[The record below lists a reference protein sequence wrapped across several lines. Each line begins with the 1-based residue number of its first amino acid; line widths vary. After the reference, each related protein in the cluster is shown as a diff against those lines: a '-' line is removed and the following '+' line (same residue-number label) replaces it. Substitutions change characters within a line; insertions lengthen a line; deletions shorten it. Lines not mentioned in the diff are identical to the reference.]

1 MESHCLL
8 YIPRLDLQNINNCH
22 GRMLMELSKE
32 VEKYE
37 IEITKIGQNCPLF
50 LIVAVTLLCFQGI
63 KLQI

>member
-1 MESHCLL
+1 
-8 YIPRLDLQNINNCH
+8 
-22 GRMLMELSKE
+22 MELSKE